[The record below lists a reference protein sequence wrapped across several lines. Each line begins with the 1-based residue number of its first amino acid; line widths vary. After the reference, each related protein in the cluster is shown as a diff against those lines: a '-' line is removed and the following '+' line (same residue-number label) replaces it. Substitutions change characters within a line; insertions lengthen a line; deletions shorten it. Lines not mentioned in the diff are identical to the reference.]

1 MKRSILPIFIP
12 HLGCPHDCVFCDQKQ
27 IASPSVPGAEDVQKI
42 IEEGLRYAK
51 CPQISFYGGSFTAI
65 DRAKMVEY
73 LQAAHPYILDGR
85 CHSIRLST
93 RPDAIDREVLD
104 ILRAYGVQTIE
115 LGAQSMVDE
124 VLRKAGRGHAAEHT
138 ASASAL
144 ISEYGFELILQMMVG
159 LPGSRYE
166 DELYTAKAL
175 ARLKPH
181 GVRIYPTCVLGNT
194 ALCRMYEMG
203 SYRPMTVEEAVPVCA
218 DLLDIFEAENIPV
231 IRLGLNP
238 TEELSGG
245 AVVAGPYHPAFG
257 EMVMSERF
265 FRSVE
270 AVIPKDGRPYEI
282 IVPPKIHSIA
292 IGQKKANLR
301 RFSAISNIQTIRSDT
316 ACEKAYI
323 RIL

>member
-27 IASPSVPGAEDVQKI
+27 IASPSVPGISEVQEL
-42 IEEGLRYAK
+42 IEEGLRYAA

-65 DRAKMVEY
+65 DRQLMIGY
-73 LQAAHPYILDGR
+73 LEAARPYIEDGR

-93 RPDAIDREVLD
+93 RPDAIDGEVLD
-104 ILRAYGVQTIE
+104 ILKAYGVRTIE
-115 LGAQSMVDE
+115 LGAQSMCDA
-124 VLRKAGRGHAAEHT
+124 VLRKAGRGHTTAHTVQAARQ
-138 ASASAL
+138 
-144 ISEYGFELILQMMVG
+144 IRDYDFELILQMMNG
-159 LPGSRYE
+159 LPGSTLE
-166 DELYTAKAL
+166 DELETARKL
-175 ARLKPH
+175 AELQPD

-194 ALCRMYEMG
+194 ALCRMYKQG
-203 SYRPMTVEEAVPVCA
+203 LYQPLTVEEAVDLCA
-218 DLLDIFEAENIPV
+218 DLLDIFEEADIPV

-257 EMVMSERF
+257 ELVMGERF
-265 FRSVE
+265 FRTMWE
-270 AVIPKDGRPYEI
+270 IIPKDGRPYEMV
-282 IVPPKIHSIA
+282 VPSKLHSIA

-301 RFSAISNIQTIRSDT
+301 RFSAVSNIQAIRSDK